1 MLNYCMLVGR
11 VGQNPEIR
19 VSQSGKKVCRLSL
32 ATNSFYNG
40 KPVTEWHTIVLF
52 DGMAENIEKFVRKGS
67 VVGVLG
73 SIQYSKY
80 KDKNGVEKTATSILC
95 KQLHFIDLRGG
106 EQQATQTVNSDGTQ
120 TFGSEVNHDAPDE
133 IPF

>member
-40 KPVTEWHTIVLF
+40 KTVTEWHTIVLF
-52 DGMAENIEKFVRKGS
+52 DGMAE
-67 VVGVLG
+67 
-73 SIQYSKY
+73 
-80 KDKNGVEKTATSILC
+80 DKTAECASVKALIEICWNQIFYRCSTINRRHYHRI
-95 KQLHFIDLRGG
+95 KRNLRIKKYHSDRIWRP
-106 EQQATQTVNSDGTQ
+106 QTG
-120 TFGSEVNHDAPDE
+120 NH
-133 IPF
+133 

>member
-40 KPVTEWHTIVLF
+40 KTVTEWHTIILF
-52 DGMAENIEKFVRKGS
+52 DAMAENVEKYVKKGS
-67 VVGVLG
+67 IVGVLG

-106 EQQATQTVNSDGTQ
+106 EQQTPQAVNSDGTQ

>member
-40 KPVTEWHTIVLF
+40 KTVTEWHTIVLF
-52 DGMAENIEKFVRKGS
+52 DAMAENVEKYVKKGS

-80 KDKNGVEKTATSILC
+80 KDKNGVEETATSILC
-95 KQLHFIDLRGG
+95 KQLHFINLRGG
-106 EQQATQTVNSDGTQ
+106 EQPTPQTVNSDGTQ
-120 TFGSEVNHDAPDE
+120 TFGAEVNHDAPDE

>member
-32 ATNSFYNG
+32 ATNSFHNG
-40 KPVTEWHTIVLF
+40 QTVTEWHTVILF
-52 DGMAENIEKFVRKGS
+52 DAMAENVEKFVKKGS
-67 VVGVLG
+67 IVGVLG

-80 KDKNGVEKTATSILC
+80 KDKSGVEKTSTSILC
-95 KQLHFIDLRGG
+95 KQLHFIDLKVG
-106 EQQATQTVNSDGTQ
+106 EQQTPQPVNSDGTQ
-120 TFGSEVNHDAPDE
+120 TFGAETNLEEPNE
-133 IPF
+133 RPF